1 VTREQL
7 ANSPGESQVSVPV
20 SPSDRRIAFAFRR
33 GANCRTR
40 PLRYICPSLPI
51 HSADPSRRIP
61 AHRNRYAFLVA
72 SIVLAL
78 SFTGCWKKRLSANE
92 IHAVTQE
99 FVAAAKDVAGKQS
112 KIDVTP
118 ETETLP
124 GGTSFFAGDQIYIL
138 LEDPSKQAALETAL
152 DAVARRNHMT
162 RGATS
167 KSGNAIRFDY
177 SRNGQRT
184 HAIHLLEAAAAPTPS
199 PNAAALP
206 KSAPRLAIIID
217 DLGHDLPP
225 LNEILQLHYPL
236 TLSVIPN
243 LPDSAE
249 AANEAHSHGDEVLL
263 HLPMQAI
270 EADAK
275 TEPVELRVGMNSN
288 QVDKILSAMLETVP
302 HAAGVNNHQ
311 GSRATADQALM
322 NELMAALRR
331 RGLFFVDSRTSKETV
346 AYDTAEKKGVRA
358 AFRNAQFLDDT
369 PTPSAI
375 LAQLDRAEADA
386 RRKGWAVTIGHP
398 HAATVQVLREQL
410 PKIEGKGI
418 KLVFVSEVVR

>member
-1 VTREQL
+1 MTQEQL
-7 ANSPGESQVSVPV
+7 ANSPGELQTFST
-20 SPSDRRIAFAFRR
+20 DRRGALGFRR
-33 GANCRTR
+33 GAACCARRLRKVAASPPFT
-40 PLRYICPSLPI
+40 PL
-51 HSADPSRRIP
+51 HPSRP
-61 AHRNRYAFLVA
+61 APTRWNRSAFLIA
-72 SIVLAL
+72 YIVLAL
-78 SFTGCWKKRLSANE
+78 SSAGCWKKRLSADE

-124 GGTSFFAGDQIYIL
+124 GGTSFFVGDQIYIL
-138 LEDPSKQAALETAL
+138 LEDPGKQAALESVL

-162 RGATS
+162 RGAIS

-184 HAIHLLEAAAAPTPS
+184 HAIHLLEAATASTPTP
-199 PNAAALP
+199 NTTALP
-206 KSAPRLAIIID
+206 KGAPRLAIIID

-225 LNEILQLHYPL
+225 LREILQLHYPL

-249 AANEAHSHGDEVLL
+249 AANEAHGHGDEVLL

-311 GSRATADQALM
+311 GSRATADPALM

-346 AYDTAEKKGVRA
+346 AYDTAEKKGVPA

-369 PTPSAI
+369 PT
-375 LAQLDRAEADA
+375 
-386 RRKGWAVTIGHP
+386 AVRDSG
-398 HAATVQVLREQL
+398 ATRS
-410 PKIEGKGI
+410 G
-418 KLVFVSEVVR
+418 

>member
-1 VTREQL
+1 VAHERL
-7 ANSPGESQVSVPV
+7 PILPGEPQPLIVHEKSTL
-20 SPSDRRIAFAFRR
+20 AFRR
-33 GANCRTR
+33 GGAFCARPARYVSSSSSFLPTGSPRLIPTR
-40 PLRYICPSLPI
+40 RYVLLAACLT
-51 HSADPSRRIP
+51 
-61 AHRNRYAFLVA
+61 
-72 SIVLAL
+72 LAL
-78 SFTGCWKKRLSANE
+78 TFTGCWKKRLSANE
-92 IHAVTQE
+92 IHAVTEE
-99 FVAAAKDVAGKQS
+99 FVAAARDVIGKQT

-124 GGTSFFAGDQIYIL
+124 GGTTYFAGDQIYIL
-138 LEDPSKQAALETAL
+138 LEDSSKQAALETAL
-152 DAVARRNHMT
+152 DAVARRNHLT
-162 RGATS
+162 RGSLS
-167 KSGNAIRFDY
+167 KSSNAIRFDY
-177 SRNGQRT
+177 SRGDQRT
-184 HAIHLLEAAAAPTPS
+184 HAIHLLAPPAAAMPA
-199 PNAAALP
+199 PNASALP
-206 KSAPRLAIIID
+206 KGAPRLAIIID

-225 LNEILQLHYPL
+225 LQEILQLHYPL

-249 AANEAHSHGDEVLL
+249 AANEAHAHSDEVLL

-311 GSRATADQALM
+311 GSRATADPALM
-322 NELMAALRR
+322 NELMEALQR
-331 RGLFFVDSRTSKETV
+331 RGLFFVDSRTTKETV
-346 AYDTAEKKGVRA
+346 AFDTAEKKGVRA

-369 PTPSAI
+369 PTAAAI
-375 LAQLDRAEADA
+375 LAQLNRAESDA

-398 HAATVQVLREQL
+398 HAATIQVLREQL

-418 KLVFVSEVVR
+418 KLVFVSEVVK

>member
-1 VTREQL
+1 M
-7 ANSPGESQVSVPV
+7 SVRGKRYRLLVPC
-20 SPSDRRIAFAFRR
+20 IAFA
-33 GANCRTR
+33 
-40 PLRYICPSLPI
+40 L
-51 HSADPSRRIP
+51 
-61 AHRNRYAFLVA
+61 
-72 SIVLAL
+72 VLA
-78 SFTGCWKKRLSANE
+78 GCWKKRLTANE

-99 FVAAAKDVAGKQS
+99 LITAARDVVGKQS

-124 GGTSFFAGDQIYIL
+124 GGTTYFAGDQIYIL
-138 LEDPSKQAALETAL
+138 LEDPGKQAALETAL
-152 DAVARRNHMT
+152 DAVARRNHLT
-162 RGATS
+162 RGS
-167 KSGNAIRFDY
+167 LSRSGNAIRFEY
-177 SRNGQRT
+177 SRDGQRT
-184 HAIHLLEAAAAPTPS
+184 HAIHLLEPAAAPA
-199 PNAAALP
+199 PNASALP
-206 KSAPRLAIIID
+206 EGAPRLAIIID

-225 LNEILQLHYPL
+225 LHEILQLHYPL

-311 GSRATADQALM
+311 GSRATADTALM
-322 NELMAALRR
+322 KELMGALQR

-346 AYDTAEKKGVRA
+346 AYDMAEKKGVRA

-369 PTPSAI
+369 TTPSAI
-375 LAQLDRAEADA
+375 LAQLDRAESDA
-386 RRKGWAVTIGHP
+386 RRKGWAATIGHP
-398 HAATVQVLREQL
+398 HASTIAVLREEL
-410 PKIEGKGI
+410 PRMESKGI
-418 KLVFVSEVVR
+418 RLVFISELVK